1 MFKRNHVCAIAAMA
15 AISMLTL
22 TACGDENS
30 DITNVPEESELS
42 SSSTPSVEA
51 ESSSSELVLSSS
63 SAPAIESSSSV
74 ESSSSSEED
83 PSESELTEADVKCG
97 ATKPNPVDGDECSY
111 KNDDGYLKD
120 YLYVDGGWR
129 ESNAD
134 STFGLCPT
142 EYHSSKLYKKSGA
155 DYYYCVWGKWFLAV
169 MVPQQFTDPRKEGL
183 SDEEYD
189 VLDLPKNASVGDRAE
204 GALERCVNGVTLILR
219 SGVYGYGAA
228 KTSAYCEAENHYRY
242 RSNGTWTLETD
253 EDLQNDSRFQEVEC
267 TEENLGSEYEL
278 GNGLIY
284 RCENVQTTD
293 FCNKN
298 TCKYS
303 WKPGAVVV
311 DARYKRSTLASPTEA
326 CNESNDGEKVVVDA
340 GPIVSGDMPW
350 QKRLLDYQCKYDS
363 GKSLGKWEVVAERSV
378 GLND

>member
-1 MFKRNHVCAIAAMA
+1 VYA
-15 AISMLTL
+15 
-22 TACGDENS
+22 GDGEWRDYDRTVTMIKVECSAENDGTMQFVNPSENS
-30 DITNVPEESELS
+30 DDEILSRLFICKDGAWLPEIKQAYELDK
-42 SSSTPSVEA
+42 
-51 ESSSSELVLSSS
+51 
-63 SAPAIESSSSV
+63 IKF
-74 ESSSSSEED
+74 
-83 PSESELTEADVKCG
+83 KCG
-97 ATKPNPVDGDECSY
+97 AIKPHPVDGDECSY

-120 YLYVDGGWR
+120 YLYLDGGWR

-155 DYYYCVWGKWFLAV
+155 DYYYCAWGKWFLAV

-204 GALERCVNGVTLILR
+204 GALERCVNGASLIVR
-219 SGVYGYGAA
+219 ERFDYGVVRVETQA
-228 KTSAYCEAENHYRY
+228 SAYCVAENHYRY

-253 EDLQNDSRFQEVEC
+253 EDLKNDSRFQEIEC
-267 TEENLGSEYEL
+267 TEGNLGAEYEL
-278 GNGLIY
+278 GDGKIY
-284 RCENVQTTD
+284 RCENVSVTD

-311 DARYKRSTLASPTEA
+311 DVRYKRSTLASPTEA
-326 CNESNDGEKVVVDA
+326 CNESNDGEKVTIDA
-340 GPIVSGDMPW
+340 GPIVSGDLPCY
-350 QKRLLDYQCKYDS
+350 KRLLDYQCKYDS
-363 GKSLGKWEVVAERSV
+363 ENSSGKWEVVGEKNVSFY
-378 GLND
+378 D